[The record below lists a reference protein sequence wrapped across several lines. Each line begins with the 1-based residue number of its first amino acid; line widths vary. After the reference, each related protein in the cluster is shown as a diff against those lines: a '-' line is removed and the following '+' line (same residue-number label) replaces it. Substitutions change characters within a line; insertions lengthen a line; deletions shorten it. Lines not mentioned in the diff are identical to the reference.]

1 MIARLALTTLL
12 TCLVLVGCVNPQQ
25 QQKVQSDLAEM
36 KRRLAESERAV
47 VALRKELN
55 AGGGRQE
62 LAAVVRTQAD
72 LRADFDAFRQEVLG
86 LQGRVEER
94 QATDRRLQDELA
106 ALRDELQFKVKALE
120 ERLAALEA
128 RKAAA
133 PAPAPAA
140 PATPEALYQQGLD
153 AIRSGQDFTA
163 GRKALETFLKRYPD
177 HHLAAN
183 ATYWIGEAWY
193 GEKKYENAILQFQD
207 VIEKYGD
214 HPKVAAALLKQGLA
228 FRALKDEA
236 NAEVIW
242 RKLVERFP
250 DSPEAAKAKPWL
262 KK

>member
-1 MIARLALTTLL
+1 MARLGMIALLAS
-12 TCLVLVGCVNPQQ
+12 LVLAGCVNPQQ
-25 QQKVQSDLAEM
+25 QQKVQNDLAEM

-47 VALRKELN
+47 VALRKEL
-55 AGGGRQE
+55 AKGGGQQ
-62 LAAVVRTQAD
+62 LATVVRSQAD
-72 LRADFDAFRQEVLG
+72 LRADFDAFRQDVLA
-86 LQGRVEER
+86 LQGRVEEQ
-94 QATDRRLQDELA
+94 QAGGKRFEAELA

-128 RKAAA
+128 RKPA
-133 PAPAPAA
+133 PAPAPQ
-140 PATPEALYQQGLD
+140 TLSPEDLYQQGLD
-153 AIRSGQDFTA
+153 AIRSGQDFAA
-163 GRKALETFLKRYPD
+163 GRKALQDFLKRYPD
-177 HHLAAN
+177 HHLAVN

-250 DSPEAAKAKPWL
+250 DSPEAAKARAWL